1 MTESTNLLRKQV
13 ASEIKIRRLIFY
25 TVILLSFIYLLIS
38 SIFTDMGL
46 LKYIELYTKKTRLE
60 AQVQEMEQE
69 NLQIRSQIKLLKEE
83 PYFKEKYAREEF
95 GLAKPDEYIF
105 QYDR

>member
-1 MTESTNLLRKQV
+1 MKR
-13 ASEIKIRRLIFY
+13 RRLIFY
-25 TVILLSFIYLLIS
+25 TIVSLSLIYLLTTILFS
-38 SIFTDMGL
+38 DMGL
-46 LKYIELYTKKTRLE
+46 LKYRRLVAKKTCLE
-60 AQVQEMEQE
+60 AQVREIEQD
-69 NLQIRSQIKLLKEE
+69 NLQIKSQLRLLKEE

>member
-25 TVILLSFIYLLIS
+25 TVIVLSFIYLLIS
-38 SIFTDMGL
+38 SFFGDMGL
-46 LKYIELYTKKTRLE
+46 LKYRELYIKKTRLQ

-69 NLQIRSQIKLLKEE
+69 NLQIRSQIKLLKED

>member
-25 TVILLSFIYLLIS
+25 TVIVLSFIYLLIS

-46 LKYIELYTKKTRLE
+46 LKYMELYTKKTRLE
-60 AQVQEMEQE
+60 AQVQEMQQE

-83 PYFKEKYAREEF
+83 PFFKEKYAREEF

>member
-46 LKYIELYTKKTRLE
+46 LKYIELHTKKTRLE

>member
-13 ASEIKIRRLIFY
+13 ASEIKRRRLIFY
-25 TVILLSFIYLLIS
+25 TVIVLSFIYLLIS
-38 SIFTDMGL
+38 TIFGDMGL
-46 LKYIELYTKKTRLE
+46 LKYGVLHTKKTRLE

>member
-13 ASEIKIRRLIFY
+13 ASEMKRRRLIFY
-25 TVILLSFIYLLIS
+25 TVIVLSFIYLLIS
-38 SIFTDMGL
+38 LVFGDMGL
-46 LKYIELYTKKTRLE
+46 LKYRELYTKKTRLQ
-60 AQVQEMEQE
+60 AQVHEMEQD
-69 NLQIRSQIKLLKEE
+69 NLQIRTQIKLLKEE

>member
-25 TVILLSFIYLLIS
+25 TIIVLSFIYLLIS

-46 LKYIELYTKKTRLE
+46 LKYRELYAKKTRLQV
-60 AQVQEMEQE
+60 QVQEMEQE

>member
-1 MTESTNLLRKQV
+1 MTSGTNLLRKQV
-13 ASEIKIRRLIFY
+13 ASEMKRRRLIFY
-25 TVILLSFIYLLIS
+25 TVITLSFIYLLIS
-38 SIFTDMGL
+38 LLFGDMGF
-46 LKYIELYTKKTRLE
+46 LKYRELLTKKTCLE
-60 AQVQEMEQE
+60 AQVRDMERD
-69 NLQIRSQIKLLKEE
+69 NLQIRSQLKLLKED

>member
-13 ASEIKIRRLIFY
+13 SSEMKRRRLIFY
-25 TVILLSFIYLLIS
+25 TVIVLSFIYLLIS
-38 SIFTDMGL
+38 LIFGDMGL
-46 LKYIELYTKKTRLE
+46 LKYRELYAKKTRLQ
-60 AQVQEMEQE
+60 AQVQEMEQD
-69 NLQIRSQIKLLKEE
+69 NLQIRTQIRLLKEE

>member
-46 LKYIELYTKKTRLE
+46 LKYMELYTKKTRLE

>member
-38 SIFTDMGL
+38 SIFTDMGF
-46 LKYIELYTKKTRLE
+46 LKYMELYTKKTRLE

>member
-1 MTESTNLLRKQV
+1 MTAGTNLLRKQV
-13 ASEIKIRRLIFY
+13 ASEMKRRRLIFY
-25 TVILLSFIYLLIS
+25 TVIVLSFIYLLVS
-38 SIFTDMGL
+38 LLFGDMGF
-46 LKYIELYTKKTRLE
+46 LKYRELHAKKTCLE
-60 AQVQEMEQE
+60 AQVREMEQE